1 MSKTYRRLTWGE
13 FKRIVDATEGV
24 TDDSPLSLVEVHTAA
39 LFIASDGSGEG
50 VLVDV
55 ESGTGEVAI
64 F

>member
-24 TDDSPLSLVEVHTAA
+24 TDDSPLSLVEVDSAA